1 MDLRTSYPF
10 WLLDQGII
18 RSYPSLPDDI
28 RTEIV
33 VMGAGI
39 SGALV
44 AWHLCKAGYEVVVVD
59 KRHVGMGSTAASTA
73 LLQYEIDTP
82 LTELAEK
89 IGAKEAARSYLL
101 CLQSIDD
108 LEKIC
113 RKWPEVGFKRRP
125 SLQYA
130 SFKKSASPL
139 RKEYEARKA
148 IGIALQW
155 LDKDALKNKF
165 GFEREAALLSR
176 DAAEVKAY
184 SLTHALL
191 RDHRHKGIR
200 VYDHTEI
207 IHVSEHKKGV
217 ELRTA
222 DGKII
227 KARKLVIAC
236 GYESGIYVPKKIQTL
251 RSTYAIVSEPFETNH
266 FWYRN
271 ALIWETADPY
281 LYLRTTPDHRI
292 LIGGMDDE
300 FSDPRLRDKALPT
313 KARALQSAFKKLFP
327 SLDFKTD
334 FKWAGA
340 FASTK
345 DGLPYIGTLPGRP
358 HTYFALGFGGNGI
371 TFSMMAA
378 GMIQRSISGK
388 KDPDAALFRFSR

>member
-10 WLLDQGII
+10 WLLDKGII
-18 RSYPSLPDDI
+18 RSYPSLPHNM

-39 SGALV
+39 SGALT
-44 AWHLCKAGYEVVVVD
+44 AWHLRKAGYEVLVVD

-73 LLQYEIDTP
+73 LLQYEIDTSLIE
-82 LTELAEK
+82 LTGK

-101 CLQSIDD
+101 CLQSIAD

-113 RKWPEVGFKRRP
+113 RKWPEAGFTRRP

-130 SFKKSASPL
+130 SFKKDGIPL
-139 RKEYEARKA
+139 WQEYKARKA
-148 IGIALQW
+148 IGISLQW
-155 LDKDALKNKF
+155 LDKDQLKNKF
-165 GFEREAALLSR
+165 GFKKEAALLSR

-191 RDHRHKGIR
+191 QDVAQKGIR

-207 IHVSEHKKGV
+207 INIQEHKKGV
-217 ELRTA
+217 ALKTS
-222 DGKII
+222 DGKEI
-227 KARKLVIAC
+227 KARKLIIAC
-236 GYESGIYVPKKIQTL
+236 GYESGIYVPQKIQTL
-251 RSTYAIVSEPFETNH
+251 RSTYAIVSEPFESDH

-271 ALIWETADPY
+271 SLIWETANPY
-281 LYLRTTPDHRI
+281 LYLRTTADKRI
-292 LIGGMDDE
+292 LIGGKDDD
-300 FSDPRLRDKALPT
+300 FSNPRLRDKALPV
-313 KARALQSAFKKLFP
+313 KARALEAAFKQLFP
-327 SLDFKTD
+327 SIEYKTD
-334 FKWAGA
+334 FKWAGV

-358 HTYFALGFGGNGI
+358 HIYFALGFGGNGI
-371 TFSMMAA
+371 TFSMIAA
-378 GMIQRSISGK
+378 GMIARAISGK